1 MKNRLFLVITFIMM
15 LIGWTGCDSTK
26 TSDELYSE
34 CSSGV
39 VLVVNQYYH
48 KITLPTGKV
57 WYFSDFDE
65 DGDLEDW
72 TMDQEEILKNRKLI
86 TGTGFF
92 ISDKGVI
99 LTNNHVA
106 NPQIAVKDAKNSVR
120 RVFSAMDEIL
130 KAAMQELSDQFDELE
145 KSKSDCV
152 QYNPY
157 LEEYYVNEEKL
168 NEIKTEQAQLKE
180 QYEEFKQNKEQL
192 KTMDLSDLSVETIC
206 DLGIMPLVITKMCVC
221 IAEQVK
227 YNQVTNVHFVEHI
240 ILVTTP
246 LPELD
251 DPFLLN
257 VIIGCLHSIINGRI
271 CRRHVNTAGICT
283 LMEGVHAVIGGS
295 THHLLQDSIVVG
307 SHGSKG
313 FTGGVQY
320 VGACKATPSTLIVGW
335 IFCFLRKVA
344 GHHATKAGQH
354 RLHAQFAHTVT
365 DVLRQCLLTLIP
377 PSWIRAT
384 PTFQIVHAPPSLKTR
399 TCNESVGF
407 FC

>member
-206 DLGIMPLVITKMCVC
+206 DLGIAYNDTYVTKISDLVPCVVVKVSDKENVDLATLQLKNKQTPDNKYIFAVNETQEESFSDKVKNLFSDNDQQELKTGQKLFMIGYNAGFTLSNTQQGIKAQITNGTISQMPDEDKMMYTIPSLPGSSGSPVLNEYGQLV
-221 IAEQVK
+221 A
-227 YNQVTNVHFVEHI
+227 
-240 ILVTTP
+240 
-246 LPELD
+246 
-251 DPFLLN
+251 
-257 VIIGCLHSIINGRI
+257 
-271 CRRHVNTAGICT
+271 VNFAGIRET
-283 LMEGVHAVIGGS
+283 QNFNYGIQL
-295 THHLLQDSIVVG
+295 
-307 SHGSKG
+307 KR
-313 FTGGVQY
+313 VQQ
-320 VGACKATPSTLIVGW
+320 
-335 IFCFLRKVA
+335 FL
-344 GHHATKAGQH
+344 
-354 RLHAQFAHTVT
+354 AQ
-365 DVLRQCLLTLIP
+365 
-377 PSWIRAT
+377 
-384 PTFQIVHAPPSLKTR
+384 
-399 TCNESVGF
+399 
-407 FC
+407 

>member
-1 MKNRLFLVITFIMM
+1 MKNRLFLVISFIMM

-206 DLGIMPLVITKMCVC
+206 DLGIAYNDTYVTKISDLVPCVVVKVSDKENVDLATLQLKNKQTPDNKYIFAVNETQEESFSDKVKNLFSDNDQQELKTGQKLFMIGYNAGFTLSNTQQGIKAQITNGTISQMPDEDKMMYTIPSLPGSSGSPVLNEYGQLV
-221 IAEQVK
+221 A
-227 YNQVTNVHFVEHI
+227 
-240 ILVTTP
+240 
-246 LPELD
+246 
-251 DPFLLN
+251 
-257 VIIGCLHSIINGRI
+257 
-271 CRRHVNTAGICT
+271 VNFAGIRET
-283 LMEGVHAVIGGS
+283 QNFNYGIQL
-295 THHLLQDSIVVG
+295 
-307 SHGSKG
+307 KR
-313 FTGGVQY
+313 VQQ
-320 VGACKATPSTLIVGW
+320 
-335 IFCFLRKVA
+335 FL
-344 GHHATKAGQH
+344 
-354 RLHAQFAHTVT
+354 AQ
-365 DVLRQCLLTLIP
+365 
-377 PSWIRAT
+377 
-384 PTFQIVHAPPSLKTR
+384 
-399 TCNESVGF
+399 
-407 FC
+407 

>member
-180 QYEEFKQNKEQL
+180 QYEELKQNKEQL

-206 DLGIMPLVITKMCVC
+206 DLGIAYNDTYVTKTSDLVPCVVVKVSDKENVDLATLQLKNKQTPDNKYIFAVNETQEESFSDKVKNLFSDNDQQELKTGQKLFMIGYNAGFTLSNTQQGIKAQITNGTISQMPDEDKMMYTIPSLPGSSGSPVLNEYGQLV
-221 IAEQVK
+221 A
-227 YNQVTNVHFVEHI
+227 
-240 ILVTTP
+240 
-246 LPELD
+246 
-251 DPFLLN
+251 
-257 VIIGCLHSIINGRI
+257 
-271 CRRHVNTAGICT
+271 VNFAGIRET
-283 LMEGVHAVIGGS
+283 QNFNYGIQL
-295 THHLLQDSIVVG
+295 
-307 SHGSKG
+307 KR
-313 FTGGVQY
+313 VQQ
-320 VGACKATPSTLIVGW
+320 
-335 IFCFLRKVA
+335 FL
-344 GHHATKAGQH
+344 
-354 RLHAQFAHTVT
+354 AQ
-365 DVLRQCLLTLIP
+365 
-377 PSWIRAT
+377 
-384 PTFQIVHAPPSLKTR
+384 
-399 TCNESVGF
+399 
-407 FC
+407 

>member
-145 KSKSDCV
+145 KSKSGCV

-157 LEEYYVNEEKL
+157 LEEYFVNEEKL

-180 QYEEFKQNKEQL
+180 QYEELKQNKEQL

-206 DLGIMPLVITKMCVC
+206 DLGIAYNDTYVTKISDLVPSVVVKVSDKENVDLATLQLKNKQTPDNKYIFAVNETQEESFSDKVKNLFSDNDQQELKTGQKLFMIGYNAGFTLSNTQQGIKAQITNGTISQMPDEDKMMYTIPSLPGSSGSPVLNEYGQLV
-221 IAEQVK
+221 A
-227 YNQVTNVHFVEHI
+227 
-240 ILVTTP
+240 
-246 LPELD
+246 
-251 DPFLLN
+251 
-257 VIIGCLHSIINGRI
+257 
-271 CRRHVNTAGICT
+271 VNFAGIRET
-283 LMEGVHAVIGGS
+283 QNFNYGIQL
-295 THHLLQDSIVVG
+295 
-307 SHGSKG
+307 KR
-313 FTGGVQY
+313 VQQ
-320 VGACKATPSTLIVGW
+320 
-335 IFCFLRKVA
+335 FL
-344 GHHATKAGQH
+344 
-354 RLHAQFAHTVT
+354 AQ
-365 DVLRQCLLTLIP
+365 
-377 PSWIRAT
+377 
-384 PTFQIVHAPPSLKTR
+384 
-399 TCNESVGF
+399 
-407 FC
+407 

>member
-92 ISDKGVI
+92 ISDQGVI

-206 DLGIMPLVITKMCVC
+206 DLGIAYNDTYVTKTSDLVPCVVVKVSDKENVDLATLQLKNKQTPDNKYIFAVNETQEESFSDKVKNLFSDNNQQELKTGQKLFMIGYNAGFTLSNTQQGIKAQITNGTISQMPDEDKMMYTIPSLPGSSGSPVLNEYGQLV
-221 IAEQVK
+221 A
-227 YNQVTNVHFVEHI
+227 
-240 ILVTTP
+240 
-246 LPELD
+246 
-251 DPFLLN
+251 
-257 VIIGCLHSIINGRI
+257 
-271 CRRHVNTAGICT
+271 VNFAGIRET
-283 LMEGVHAVIGGS
+283 QNFNYGIQL
-295 THHLLQDSIVVG
+295 
-307 SHGSKG
+307 KR
-313 FTGGVQY
+313 VQQ
-320 VGACKATPSTLIVGW
+320 
-335 IFCFLRKVA
+335 FL
-344 GHHATKAGQH
+344 
-354 RLHAQFAHTVT
+354 AQ
-365 DVLRQCLLTLIP
+365 
-377 PSWIRAT
+377 
-384 PTFQIVHAPPSLKTR
+384 
-399 TCNESVGF
+399 
-407 FC
+407 

>member
-206 DLGIMPLVITKMCVC
+206 DLGIAYNDTYVTKTSDLVPCVVVKVSDKVNVDLATLQLKNKQTPDNKYIFAVNETQEESFSDKVKNLFSDNDQQELKTGQKLFMIGYNAGFTLSNTQQGIKAQITNGTISQMPDEDKMMYTIPSLPGSSGSPVLNEYGQLV
-221 IAEQVK
+221 A
-227 YNQVTNVHFVEHI
+227 
-240 ILVTTP
+240 
-246 LPELD
+246 
-251 DPFLLN
+251 
-257 VIIGCLHSIINGRI
+257 
-271 CRRHVNTAGICT
+271 VNFAGIRET
-283 LMEGVHAVIGGS
+283 QNFNYGIQL
-295 THHLLQDSIVVG
+295 
-307 SHGSKG
+307 KR
-313 FTGGVQY
+313 VQQ
-320 VGACKATPSTLIVGW
+320 
-335 IFCFLRKVA
+335 FL
-344 GHHATKAGQH
+344 
-354 RLHAQFAHTVT
+354 AQ
-365 DVLRQCLLTLIP
+365 
-377 PSWIRAT
+377 
-384 PTFQIVHAPPSLKTR
+384 
-399 TCNESVGF
+399 
-407 FC
+407 

>member
-206 DLGIMPLVITKMCVC
+206 DLGIAYNDTYVTKVSDLVPCVVVKVSDKENVDLATLQLKNKQTPDNKYIFTVNETQEESFSDKVKNLFSDNDQQELKTGQKLFMIGYNAGFTLSNTQQGIKAQITNGTISQMPDEDKMMYTIPSLPGSSGSPVLNEYGQLV
-221 IAEQVK
+221 A
-227 YNQVTNVHFVEHI
+227 
-240 ILVTTP
+240 
-246 LPELD
+246 
-251 DPFLLN
+251 
-257 VIIGCLHSIINGRI
+257 
-271 CRRHVNTAGICT
+271 VNFAGIRET
-283 LMEGVHAVIGGS
+283 QNFNYGIQL
-295 THHLLQDSIVVG
+295 
-307 SHGSKG
+307 KR
-313 FTGGVQY
+313 VQQ
-320 VGACKATPSTLIVGW
+320 
-335 IFCFLRKVA
+335 FL
-344 GHHATKAGQH
+344 
-354 RLHAQFAHTVT
+354 AQ
-365 DVLRQCLLTLIP
+365 
-377 PSWIRAT
+377 
-384 PTFQIVHAPPSLKTR
+384 
-399 TCNESVGF
+399 
-407 FC
+407 

>member
-180 QYEEFKQNKEQL
+180 QYEELKQNKEQL

-206 DLGIMPLVITKMCVC
+206 DLGIAYNDTYVTKVSDLVPCVVVKVSDKVNVDLATLQLKNKQTPDNKYIFTVNETQEESFSDKVKNLFSDNDQQELKTGQKLFMIGYNAGFTLSNTQQGIKAQITNGTISQMPDEDKMMYTIPSLPGSSGSPVLNEYGQLV
-221 IAEQVK
+221 A
-227 YNQVTNVHFVEHI
+227 
-240 ILVTTP
+240 
-246 LPELD
+246 
-251 DPFLLN
+251 
-257 VIIGCLHSIINGRI
+257 
-271 CRRHVNTAGICT
+271 VNFAGIRET
-283 LMEGVHAVIGGS
+283 QNFNYGIQL
-295 THHLLQDSIVVG
+295 
-307 SHGSKG
+307 KR
-313 FTGGVQY
+313 VQQ
-320 VGACKATPSTLIVGW
+320 
-335 IFCFLRKVA
+335 FL
-344 GHHATKAGQH
+344 
-354 RLHAQFAHTVT
+354 AQ
-365 DVLRQCLLTLIP
+365 
-377 PSWIRAT
+377 
-384 PTFQIVHAPPSLKTR
+384 
-399 TCNESVGF
+399 
-407 FC
+407 

>member
-1 MKNRLFLVITFIMM
+1 MKNRLFLVISFIMM

-206 DLGIMPLVITKMCVC
+206 DLGIAYNDTYVTKISDLVPCVV
-221 IAEQVK
+221 VK
-227 YNQVTNVHFVEHI
+227 VSDKENVDLATLQLKNKQTPDNKYIFAVNETQEESFSDKVKNLFSDNDQQELKTGQKLFMIGYN
-240 ILVTTP
+240 
-246 LPELD
+246 
-251 DPFLLN
+251 
-257 VIIGCLHSIINGRI
+257 
-271 CRRHVNTAGICT
+271 A
-283 LMEGVHAVIGGS
+283 
-295 THHLLQDSIVVG
+295 
-307 SHGSKG
+307 G
-313 FTGGVQY
+313 FTLSNTQQGI
-320 VGACKATPSTLIVGW
+320 KA
-335 IFCFLRKVA
+335 
-344 GHHATKAGQH
+344 
-354 RLHAQFAHTVT
+354 
-365 DVLRQCLLTLIP
+365 
-377 PSWIRAT
+377 
-384 PTFQIVHAPPSLKTR
+384 QITNGTISQMPDEDKMMYTIPSLPGSSGSPVL
-399 TCNESVGF
+399 NEYGQLVAVNFAGNRETQNF
-407 FC
+407 NYGIQLKRVQQFLAQ

>member
-206 DLGIMPLVITKMCVC
+206 DLGIAYNDTYVTKTSDLVPCVVVKVSDKENVDLATLQLKNKQTPDNKYIFTVNETQEESFSDKVKNLFSDNDQQELKTGQKLFMIGYNAGFTLSNTQQGIKAQITNGTISQMPDEDKMMYTIPSLPGSSGSPVLNEYGQLV
-221 IAEQVK
+221 A
-227 YNQVTNVHFVEHI
+227 
-240 ILVTTP
+240 
-246 LPELD
+246 
-251 DPFLLN
+251 
-257 VIIGCLHSIINGRI
+257 
-271 CRRHVNTAGICT
+271 VNFAGIRET
-283 LMEGVHAVIGGS
+283 QNFNYGIQL
-295 THHLLQDSIVVG
+295 
-307 SHGSKG
+307 KR
-313 FTGGVQY
+313 VQQ
-320 VGACKATPSTLIVGW
+320 
-335 IFCFLRKVA
+335 FL
-344 GHHATKAGQH
+344 
-354 RLHAQFAHTVT
+354 AQ
-365 DVLRQCLLTLIP
+365 
-377 PSWIRAT
+377 
-384 PTFQIVHAPPSLKTR
+384 
-399 TCNESVGF
+399 
-407 FC
+407 

>member
-145 KSKSDCV
+145 KSKSGCV

-206 DLGIMPLVITKMCVC
+206 DLGIAYNDTYVTKTSDLVPCVVVKVSDKVNVDLATLQLKNKQTPDNKYIFTVNETQEESFSDKVKNLFSDNDQQELKTGQKLFMIGYNAGFTLSNTQQGIKAQITNGTISQMPDEDKMMYTIPSLPGSSGSPVLNEYGQLV
-221 IAEQVK
+221 A
-227 YNQVTNVHFVEHI
+227 
-240 ILVTTP
+240 
-246 LPELD
+246 
-251 DPFLLN
+251 
-257 VIIGCLHSIINGRI
+257 
-271 CRRHVNTAGICT
+271 VNFAGIRET
-283 LMEGVHAVIGGS
+283 QNFNYGIQL
-295 THHLLQDSIVVG
+295 
-307 SHGSKG
+307 KR
-313 FTGGVQY
+313 VQQ
-320 VGACKATPSTLIVGW
+320 
-335 IFCFLRKVA
+335 FL
-344 GHHATKAGQH
+344 
-354 RLHAQFAHTVT
+354 AQ
-365 DVLRQCLLTLIP
+365 
-377 PSWIRAT
+377 
-384 PTFQIVHAPPSLKTR
+384 
-399 TCNESVGF
+399 
-407 FC
+407 

>member
-145 KSKSDCV
+145 KSKSGCV

-180 QYEEFKQNKEQL
+180 QYEELKQNKEQL

-206 DLGIMPLVITKMCVC
+206 DLGIAYNDTYVTKISDLVPCVVVKVSDKENVDLATLQLKNKQTPDNKYIFAVNETQEESFSDKVKNLFSDNDQQELKTGQKLFMIGYNAGFTLSNTQQGIKAQITNGTISQMPDEDKMMYTIPSLPGSSGSPVLNEYGQLV
-221 IAEQVK
+221 A
-227 YNQVTNVHFVEHI
+227 
-240 ILVTTP
+240 
-246 LPELD
+246 
-251 DPFLLN
+251 
-257 VIIGCLHSIINGRI
+257 
-271 CRRHVNTAGICT
+271 VNFAGIRET
-283 LMEGVHAVIGGS
+283 QNFNYGIQL
-295 THHLLQDSIVVG
+295 
-307 SHGSKG
+307 KR
-313 FTGGVQY
+313 VQQ
-320 VGACKATPSTLIVGW
+320 
-335 IFCFLRKVA
+335 FL
-344 GHHATKAGQH
+344 
-354 RLHAQFAHTVT
+354 AQ
-365 DVLRQCLLTLIP
+365 
-377 PSWIRAT
+377 
-384 PTFQIVHAPPSLKTR
+384 
-399 TCNESVGF
+399 
-407 FC
+407 

>member
-206 DLGIMPLVITKMCVC
+206 DLGIAYNDTYVTKTSDLVPCVVVKVSDKVNVDLATLQLKNKQTPDNKYIFTVNETQEESFSDKVKNLFSDNNQQELKTGQKLFMIGYNAGFTLSNTQQGIKAQITNGTISQMPDEDKMMYTIPSLPGSSGSPVLNEYGQLV
-221 IAEQVK
+221 A
-227 YNQVTNVHFVEHI
+227 
-240 ILVTTP
+240 
-246 LPELD
+246 
-251 DPFLLN
+251 
-257 VIIGCLHSIINGRI
+257 
-271 CRRHVNTAGICT
+271 VNFAGIRET
-283 LMEGVHAVIGGS
+283 QNFNYGIQL
-295 THHLLQDSIVVG
+295 
-307 SHGSKG
+307 KR
-313 FTGGVQY
+313 VQQ
-320 VGACKATPSTLIVGW
+320 
-335 IFCFLRKVA
+335 FL
-344 GHHATKAGQH
+344 
-354 RLHAQFAHTVT
+354 AQ
-365 DVLRQCLLTLIP
+365 
-377 PSWIRAT
+377 
-384 PTFQIVHAPPSLKTR
+384 
-399 TCNESVGF
+399 
-407 FC
+407 

>member
-145 KSKSDCV
+145 KSKSGCV

-157 LEEYYVNEEKL
+157 LEEYFVNEEKL

-180 QYEEFKQNKEQL
+180 QYEELKQNKEQL

-206 DLGIMPLVITKMCVC
+206 DLGIAYNDTYVTKVSDLVPCVVVKVSDKENVDLATLQLKNKQTPDNKYIFAVNETQEESFSDKVKNLFSDNNQQELKTGQKLFMIGYNAGFTLSNTQQGIKAQITNGTISQMPDEDKMMYTIPSLPGSSGSPVLNEYGQLV
-221 IAEQVK
+221 A
-227 YNQVTNVHFVEHI
+227 
-240 ILVTTP
+240 
-246 LPELD
+246 
-251 DPFLLN
+251 
-257 VIIGCLHSIINGRI
+257 
-271 CRRHVNTAGICT
+271 VNFAGIRET
-283 LMEGVHAVIGGS
+283 QNFNYGIQL
-295 THHLLQDSIVVG
+295 
-307 SHGSKG
+307 KR
-313 FTGGVQY
+313 VQQ
-320 VGACKATPSTLIVGW
+320 
-335 IFCFLRKVA
+335 FL
-344 GHHATKAGQH
+344 
-354 RLHAQFAHTVT
+354 AQ
-365 DVLRQCLLTLIP
+365 
-377 PSWIRAT
+377 
-384 PTFQIVHAPPSLKTR
+384 
-399 TCNESVGF
+399 
-407 FC
+407 

>member
-145 KSKSDCV
+145 KSKSGCV

-180 QYEEFKQNKEQL
+180 QYEELKQNKEQL

-206 DLGIMPLVITKMCVC
+206 DLGIAYNDTYVTKTSDLVPCVVVKVSDKENVDLATLQLKNKQTPDNKYIFAVNETQEESFSDKVKNLFSDNDQQELKTGQKLFMIGYNAGFTLSNTQQGIKAQITNGTISQMPDEDKMMYTIPSLPGSSGSPVLNEYGQLV
-221 IAEQVK
+221 A
-227 YNQVTNVHFVEHI
+227 
-240 ILVTTP
+240 
-246 LPELD
+246 
-251 DPFLLN
+251 
-257 VIIGCLHSIINGRI
+257 
-271 CRRHVNTAGICT
+271 VNFAGIRET
-283 LMEGVHAVIGGS
+283 QNFNYGIQL
-295 THHLLQDSIVVG
+295 
-307 SHGSKG
+307 KR
-313 FTGGVQY
+313 VQQ
-320 VGACKATPSTLIVGW
+320 
-335 IFCFLRKVA
+335 FL
-344 GHHATKAGQH
+344 
-354 RLHAQFAHTVT
+354 AQ
-365 DVLRQCLLTLIP
+365 
-377 PSWIRAT
+377 
-384 PTFQIVHAPPSLKTR
+384 
-399 TCNESVGF
+399 
-407 FC
+407 

>member
-157 LEEYYVNEEKL
+157 LEEYFVNEEKL

-206 DLGIMPLVITKMCVC
+206 DLGIAYNDTYVTKTSDLVPCVVVKVSDKENVDLATLQLKNKQTPDNKYIFAVNETQEESFSDKVKNLFSDNDQQELKTGQKLFMIGYNAGFTLSNTQQGIKAQITNGTISQMPDEDKMMYTIPSLPGSSGSPVLNEYGQLV
-221 IAEQVK
+221 A
-227 YNQVTNVHFVEHI
+227 
-240 ILVTTP
+240 
-246 LPELD
+246 
-251 DPFLLN
+251 
-257 VIIGCLHSIINGRI
+257 
-271 CRRHVNTAGICT
+271 VNFAGIRET
-283 LMEGVHAVIGGS
+283 QNFNYGIQL
-295 THHLLQDSIVVG
+295 
-307 SHGSKG
+307 KR
-313 FTGGVQY
+313 VQQ
-320 VGACKATPSTLIVGW
+320 
-335 IFCFLRKVA
+335 FL
-344 GHHATKAGQH
+344 
-354 RLHAQFAHTVT
+354 AQ
-365 DVLRQCLLTLIP
+365 
-377 PSWIRAT
+377 
-384 PTFQIVHAPPSLKTR
+384 
-399 TCNESVGF
+399 
-407 FC
+407 

>member
-157 LEEYYVNEEKL
+157 LEEYFVNEEKL

-206 DLGIMPLVITKMCVC
+206 DLGIAYNDTYVTKISDLVPCVVVKVSDKENVDLATLQLKNKQTPDNKYIFTVNETQEESFSDKVKNLFSDNDQQELKTGQKLFMIGYNAGFTLSNTQQGIKAQITNGTISQMPDEDKMMYTIPSLPGSSGSPVLNEYGQLV
-221 IAEQVK
+221 A
-227 YNQVTNVHFVEHI
+227 
-240 ILVTTP
+240 
-246 LPELD
+246 
-251 DPFLLN
+251 
-257 VIIGCLHSIINGRI
+257 
-271 CRRHVNTAGICT
+271 VNFAGIRET
-283 LMEGVHAVIGGS
+283 QNFNYGIQL
-295 THHLLQDSIVVG
+295 
-307 SHGSKG
+307 KR
-313 FTGGVQY
+313 VQQ
-320 VGACKATPSTLIVGW
+320 
-335 IFCFLRKVA
+335 FL
-344 GHHATKAGQH
+344 
-354 RLHAQFAHTVT
+354 AQ
-365 DVLRQCLLTLIP
+365 
-377 PSWIRAT
+377 
-384 PTFQIVHAPPSLKTR
+384 
-399 TCNESVGF
+399 
-407 FC
+407 

>member
-152 QYNPY
+152 QYNPC
-157 LEEYYVNEEKL
+157 LEEY
-168 NEIKTEQAQLKE
+168 
-180 QYEEFKQNKEQL
+180 
-192 KTMDLSDLSVETIC
+192 
-206 DLGIMPLVITKMCVC
+206 
-221 IAEQVK
+221 
-227 YNQVTNVHFVEHI
+227 
-240 ILVTTP
+240 
-246 LPELD
+246 
-251 DPFLLN
+251 
-257 VIIGCLHSIINGRI
+257 
-271 CRRHVNTAGICT
+271 
-283 LMEGVHAVIGGS
+283 
-295 THHLLQDSIVVG
+295 
-307 SHGSKG
+307 
-313 FTGGVQY
+313 
-320 VGACKATPSTLIVGW
+320 
-335 IFCFLRKVA
+335 
-344 GHHATKAGQH
+344 
-354 RLHAQFAHTVT
+354 
-365 DVLRQCLLTLIP
+365 
-377 PSWIRAT
+377 
-384 PTFQIVHAPPSLKTR
+384 
-399 TCNESVGF
+399 
-407 FC
+407 

>member
-206 DLGIMPLVITKMCVC
+206 DLGIAYNDTYVTKTSDLVPCVVVKVSDKENVDLATLQLKNKQTPDNKYIFAVNETQEESFSDKVKNLFSDNDQQELKTGQKLFMIGYNAGFTLSNTQQGIKAQITNGTISQMPDEDKMMYTIPSLPGSSGSPVLNEYGQLV
-221 IAEQVK
+221 A
-227 YNQVTNVHFVEHI
+227 
-240 ILVTTP
+240 
-246 LPELD
+246 
-251 DPFLLN
+251 
-257 VIIGCLHSIINGRI
+257 
-271 CRRHVNTAGICT
+271 VNFAGIRET
-283 LMEGVHAVIGGS
+283 QNFNYGIQL
-295 THHLLQDSIVVG
+295 
-307 SHGSKG
+307 KR
-313 FTGGVQY
+313 VQQ
-320 VGACKATPSTLIVGW
+320 
-335 IFCFLRKVA
+335 FL
-344 GHHATKAGQH
+344 
-354 RLHAQFAHTVT
+354 AQ
-365 DVLRQCLLTLIP
+365 
-377 PSWIRAT
+377 
-384 PTFQIVHAPPSLKTR
+384 
-399 TCNESVGF
+399 
-407 FC
+407 

>member
-145 KSKSDCV
+145 KSKSGCV

-206 DLGIMPLVITKMCVC
+206 DLGIAYNDTYVTKTSDLVPCVVVKVSDKENVDLATLQLKNKQTPDNKYIFTVNETQEESFSDKVKNLFSDNNQQELKTGQKLFMIGYNAGFTLSNTQQGIKAQITNGTISQMPDEDKMMYTIPSLPGSSGSPVLNEYGQLV
-221 IAEQVK
+221 A
-227 YNQVTNVHFVEHI
+227 
-240 ILVTTP
+240 
-246 LPELD
+246 
-251 DPFLLN
+251 
-257 VIIGCLHSIINGRI
+257 
-271 CRRHVNTAGICT
+271 VNFAGIRET
-283 LMEGVHAVIGGS
+283 QNFNYGIQL
-295 THHLLQDSIVVG
+295 
-307 SHGSKG
+307 KR
-313 FTGGVQY
+313 VQQ
-320 VGACKATPSTLIVGW
+320 
-335 IFCFLRKVA
+335 FL
-344 GHHATKAGQH
+344 
-354 RLHAQFAHTVT
+354 AQ
-365 DVLRQCLLTLIP
+365 
-377 PSWIRAT
+377 
-384 PTFQIVHAPPSLKTR
+384 
-399 TCNESVGF
+399 
-407 FC
+407 

>member
-145 KSKSDCV
+145 KSKSGCV

-180 QYEEFKQNKEQL
+180 QYEELKQNKEQL

-206 DLGIMPLVITKMCVC
+206 DLGIAYNDTYVTKTSDLVPCVVVKVSDKENVDLATLQLKNKQTPDNKYIFTVNETQEESFSDKVKNLFSDNDQQELKTGQKLFMIGYNAGFTLSNTQQGIKAQITNGTISQMPDEDKMMYTIPSLPGSSGSPVLNEYGQLV
-221 IAEQVK
+221 A
-227 YNQVTNVHFVEHI
+227 
-240 ILVTTP
+240 
-246 LPELD
+246 
-251 DPFLLN
+251 
-257 VIIGCLHSIINGRI
+257 
-271 CRRHVNTAGICT
+271 VNFAGIRET
-283 LMEGVHAVIGGS
+283 QNFNYGIQL
-295 THHLLQDSIVVG
+295 
-307 SHGSKG
+307 KR
-313 FTGGVQY
+313 VQQ
-320 VGACKATPSTLIVGW
+320 
-335 IFCFLRKVA
+335 FL
-344 GHHATKAGQH
+344 
-354 RLHAQFAHTVT
+354 AQ
-365 DVLRQCLLTLIP
+365 
-377 PSWIRAT
+377 
-384 PTFQIVHAPPSLKTR
+384 
-399 TCNESVGF
+399 
-407 FC
+407 

>member
-180 QYEEFKQNKEQL
+180 QYEELKQNKEQL

-206 DLGIMPLVITKMCVC
+206 DLGIAYNDTYVTKTSDLVPCVVVKVSDKVNVDLATLQLKNKQTPDNKYIFTVNETQEESFSDKVKNLFSDNDQQELKTGQKLFMIGYNAGFTLSNTQQGIKAQITNGTISQMPDEDKMMYTIPSLPGSSGSPVLNEYGQLV
-221 IAEQVK
+221 A
-227 YNQVTNVHFVEHI
+227 
-240 ILVTTP
+240 
-246 LPELD
+246 
-251 DPFLLN
+251 
-257 VIIGCLHSIINGRI
+257 
-271 CRRHVNTAGICT
+271 VNFAGIRET
-283 LMEGVHAVIGGS
+283 QNFNYGIQL
-295 THHLLQDSIVVG
+295 
-307 SHGSKG
+307 KR
-313 FTGGVQY
+313 VQQ
-320 VGACKATPSTLIVGW
+320 
-335 IFCFLRKVA
+335 FL
-344 GHHATKAGQH
+344 
-354 RLHAQFAHTVT
+354 AQ
-365 DVLRQCLLTLIP
+365 
-377 PSWIRAT
+377 
-384 PTFQIVHAPPSLKTR
+384 
-399 TCNESVGF
+399 
-407 FC
+407 

>member
-206 DLGIMPLVITKMCVC
+206 DLGIAYNDTYVTKTSDLVPCVVVKVSDKVNVDLATLQLKNKQTPDNKYIFTVNETQEESFSDKVKNLFSDNDQQELKTGQKLFMIGYNAGFTLSNTQQGIKAQITNGTISQMPDEDKMMYTIPSLPGSSGSPVLNEYGQLV
-221 IAEQVK
+221 A
-227 YNQVTNVHFVEHI
+227 
-240 ILVTTP
+240 
-246 LPELD
+246 
-251 DPFLLN
+251 
-257 VIIGCLHSIINGRI
+257 
-271 CRRHVNTAGICT
+271 VNFAGIRET
-283 LMEGVHAVIGGS
+283 QNFNYGIQL
-295 THHLLQDSIVVG
+295 
-307 SHGSKG
+307 KR
-313 FTGGVQY
+313 VQQ
-320 VGACKATPSTLIVGW
+320 
-335 IFCFLRKVA
+335 FL
-344 GHHATKAGQH
+344 
-354 RLHAQFAHTVT
+354 AQ
-365 DVLRQCLLTLIP
+365 
-377 PSWIRAT
+377 
-384 PTFQIVHAPPSLKTR
+384 
-399 TCNESVGF
+399 
-407 FC
+407 

>member
-180 QYEEFKQNKEQL
+180 QYEDLKQNKEQL

-206 DLGIMPLVITKMCVC
+206 DLGIAYNDTYVTKTSDLVPCVVVKVSDKVNVDLATLQLKNKQTPDNKYIFAVNETQEESFSDKVKNLFSDNDQQELKTGQKLFMIGYNAGFTLSNTQQGIKAQITNGTISQMPDEDKMMYTIPSLPGSSGSPVLNEYGQLV
-221 IAEQVK
+221 A
-227 YNQVTNVHFVEHI
+227 
-240 ILVTTP
+240 
-246 LPELD
+246 
-251 DPFLLN
+251 
-257 VIIGCLHSIINGRI
+257 
-271 CRRHVNTAGICT
+271 VNFAGIRET
-283 LMEGVHAVIGGS
+283 QNFNYGIQL
-295 THHLLQDSIVVG
+295 
-307 SHGSKG
+307 KR
-313 FTGGVQY
+313 VQQ
-320 VGACKATPSTLIVGW
+320 
-335 IFCFLRKVA
+335 FL
-344 GHHATKAGQH
+344 
-354 RLHAQFAHTVT
+354 AQ
-365 DVLRQCLLTLIP
+365 
-377 PSWIRAT
+377 
-384 PTFQIVHAPPSLKTR
+384 
-399 TCNESVGF
+399 
-407 FC
+407 

>member
-157 LEEYYVNEEKL
+157 LEEYFVNEEKL

-206 DLGIMPLVITKMCVC
+206 DLGIAYNDTYVTKTSDLVPCVVVKVSDKENVDLATLQLKNKQTPDNKYIFTVNETQEESFSDKVKNLFSDNDQQELKTGQKLFMIGYNAGFTLSNTQQGIKAQITNGTISQMPDEDKMMYTIPSLPGSSGSPVLNEYGQLV
-221 IAEQVK
+221 A
-227 YNQVTNVHFVEHI
+227 
-240 ILVTTP
+240 
-246 LPELD
+246 
-251 DPFLLN
+251 
-257 VIIGCLHSIINGRI
+257 
-271 CRRHVNTAGICT
+271 VNFAGIRET
-283 LMEGVHAVIGGS
+283 QNFNYGIQL
-295 THHLLQDSIVVG
+295 
-307 SHGSKG
+307 KR
-313 FTGGVQY
+313 VQQ
-320 VGACKATPSTLIVGW
+320 
-335 IFCFLRKVA
+335 FL
-344 GHHATKAGQH
+344 
-354 RLHAQFAHTVT
+354 AQ
-365 DVLRQCLLTLIP
+365 
-377 PSWIRAT
+377 
-384 PTFQIVHAPPSLKTR
+384 
-399 TCNESVGF
+399 
-407 FC
+407 

>member
-145 KSKSDCV
+145 KSKSGCV

-157 LEEYYVNEEKL
+157 LEEYFVNEEKL

-180 QYEEFKQNKEQL
+180 QYEELKQNKEQL

-206 DLGIMPLVITKMCVC
+206 DLGIAYNDTYVTKTSDLVPCVVVKVSDKVNVDLATLQLKNKQTPDNKYIFAVNETQEESFSDKVKNLFSDNDQQELKTGQKLFMIGYNAGFTLSNTQQGIKAQITNGTISQMPDEDKMMYTIPSLPGSSGSPVLNEYGQLV
-221 IAEQVK
+221 A
-227 YNQVTNVHFVEHI
+227 
-240 ILVTTP
+240 
-246 LPELD
+246 
-251 DPFLLN
+251 
-257 VIIGCLHSIINGRI
+257 
-271 CRRHVNTAGICT
+271 VNFAGIRET
-283 LMEGVHAVIGGS
+283 QNFNYGIQL
-295 THHLLQDSIVVG
+295 
-307 SHGSKG
+307 KR
-313 FTGGVQY
+313 VQQ
-320 VGACKATPSTLIVGW
+320 
-335 IFCFLRKVA
+335 FL
-344 GHHATKAGQH
+344 
-354 RLHAQFAHTVT
+354 AQ
-365 DVLRQCLLTLIP
+365 
-377 PSWIRAT
+377 
-384 PTFQIVHAPPSLKTR
+384 
-399 TCNESVGF
+399 
-407 FC
+407 

>member
-206 DLGIMPLVITKMCVC
+206 DLGIAYNDTYVTKTSDLVPCVVVKVSDKENVDLATLQLKNKQTPDNKYIFAVNETQEESFSDKVKNLFSDNNQQELKTGQKLFMIGYNAGFTLSNTQQGIKAQITNGTISQMPDEDKMMYTIPSLPGSSGSPVLNEYGQLV
-221 IAEQVK
+221 A
-227 YNQVTNVHFVEHI
+227 
-240 ILVTTP
+240 
-246 LPELD
+246 
-251 DPFLLN
+251 
-257 VIIGCLHSIINGRI
+257 
-271 CRRHVNTAGICT
+271 VNFAGIRET
-283 LMEGVHAVIGGS
+283 QNFNYGIQL
-295 THHLLQDSIVVG
+295 
-307 SHGSKG
+307 KR
-313 FTGGVQY
+313 VQQ
-320 VGACKATPSTLIVGW
+320 
-335 IFCFLRKVA
+335 FL
-344 GHHATKAGQH
+344 
-354 RLHAQFAHTVT
+354 AQ
-365 DVLRQCLLTLIP
+365 
-377 PSWIRAT
+377 
-384 PTFQIVHAPPSLKTR
+384 
-399 TCNESVGF
+399 
-407 FC
+407 

>member
-180 QYEEFKQNKEQL
+180 QYEELKQNKEQL

-206 DLGIMPLVITKMCVC
+206 DLGIAYNDTYVTKISDLVPCVVVKVSDKENVDLATLQLKNKQTPDNKYIFAVNETQEESFSDKVKNLFSDNDQQELKTGQKLFMIGYNAGFTLSNTQQGIKAQITNGTISQMPDEDKMMYTIPSLPGSSGSPVLNEYGQLV
-221 IAEQVK
+221 A
-227 YNQVTNVHFVEHI
+227 
-240 ILVTTP
+240 
-246 LPELD
+246 
-251 DPFLLN
+251 
-257 VIIGCLHSIINGRI
+257 
-271 CRRHVNTAGICT
+271 VNFAGIRET
-283 LMEGVHAVIGGS
+283 QNFNYGIQL
-295 THHLLQDSIVVG
+295 
-307 SHGSKG
+307 KR
-313 FTGGVQY
+313 VQQ
-320 VGACKATPSTLIVGW
+320 
-335 IFCFLRKVA
+335 FL
-344 GHHATKAGQH
+344 
-354 RLHAQFAHTVT
+354 AQ
-365 DVLRQCLLTLIP
+365 
-377 PSWIRAT
+377 
-384 PTFQIVHAPPSLKTR
+384 
-399 TCNESVGF
+399 
-407 FC
+407 

>member
-1 MKNRLFLVITFIMM
+1 MKNRLFLVISFIMM

-206 DLGIMPLVITKMCVC
+206 DLGIAYNDTYVTKISDLVPCVVVKVSDKENVDLATLQLKNKQTPDNKYIFAVNETQEGSFSDKVKNLFSDNDQQELKTGQKLFMIGYNAGFTLSNTQQGIKAQITNGTISQMPDEDKMMYTIPSLPGSSGSPVLNEYGQLV
-221 IAEQVK
+221 A
-227 YNQVTNVHFVEHI
+227 
-240 ILVTTP
+240 
-246 LPELD
+246 
-251 DPFLLN
+251 
-257 VIIGCLHSIINGRI
+257 
-271 CRRHVNTAGICT
+271 VNFAGIRET
-283 LMEGVHAVIGGS
+283 QNFNYGIQL
-295 THHLLQDSIVVG
+295 
-307 SHGSKG
+307 KR
-313 FTGGVQY
+313 VQQ
-320 VGACKATPSTLIVGW
+320 
-335 IFCFLRKVA
+335 FL
-344 GHHATKAGQH
+344 
-354 RLHAQFAHTVT
+354 AQ
-365 DVLRQCLLTLIP
+365 
-377 PSWIRAT
+377 
-384 PTFQIVHAPPSLKTR
+384 
-399 TCNESVGF
+399 
-407 FC
+407 

>member
-180 QYEEFKQNKEQL
+180 QYEELKQNKEQL

-206 DLGIMPLVITKMCVC
+206 DLGIAYNDTYVTKISDLVPCVVVKVSDKVNVDLATLQLKNKQTPNNKYIFAVNETQEESFSDKVKNLFSDNDQQELKTGQKLFMIGYNAGFTLSNTQQGIKAQITNGTISQMPDEDKMMYTIPSLPGSSGSPVLNEYGQLV
-221 IAEQVK
+221 A
-227 YNQVTNVHFVEHI
+227 
-240 ILVTTP
+240 
-246 LPELD
+246 
-251 DPFLLN
+251 
-257 VIIGCLHSIINGRI
+257 
-271 CRRHVNTAGICT
+271 VNFAGIRET
-283 LMEGVHAVIGGS
+283 QNFNYGIQL
-295 THHLLQDSIVVG
+295 
-307 SHGSKG
+307 KR
-313 FTGGVQY
+313 VQQ
-320 VGACKATPSTLIVGW
+320 
-335 IFCFLRKVA
+335 FL
-344 GHHATKAGQH
+344 
-354 RLHAQFAHTVT
+354 AQ
-365 DVLRQCLLTLIP
+365 
-377 PSWIRAT
+377 
-384 PTFQIVHAPPSLKTR
+384 
-399 TCNESVGF
+399 
-407 FC
+407 